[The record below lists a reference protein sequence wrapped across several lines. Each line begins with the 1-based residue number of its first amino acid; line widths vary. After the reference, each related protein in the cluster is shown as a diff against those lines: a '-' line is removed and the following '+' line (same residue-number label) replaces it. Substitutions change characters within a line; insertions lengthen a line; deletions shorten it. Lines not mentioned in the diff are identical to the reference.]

1 MAEDKMQPQ
10 RFELKYQI
18 SEEKALAIRDYL
30 SSQIDHLEVDEFGAE
45 LPDFSYPVH
54 SLYLDSAHM
63 RTYHE
68 TINGT
73 KNRYKLR
80 LRYYEDRPDAPVFF
94 EIKRR
99 MNNIIL
105 KQRGG
110 VRREFV
116 SDLLAGH
123 MPEPHQL
130 LSKDPKHLIAVQR
143 FCHLTSELQAT
154 PKVHIFYMREAYL
167 GRRDNSVRVTMDREV
182 HSELEPTSRLATRA
196 VNPVKIFQR
205 VILELKFTNRFPDWF
220 TELVQLFGVMQC
232 GAAKYVDGVN
242 ALGGPEK
249 VAGSLA
255 VETVEEAAGRAKQLN
270 SALVPVA

>member
-1 MAEDKMQPQ
+1 MAEDKMQAQ
-10 RFELKYQI
+10 RFELKYQV

-30 SSQIDHLEVDEFGAE
+30 SSQLDHVEVDEFGAE
-45 LPDFSYPVH
+45 RPSLSYPVH
-54 SLYLDSAHM
+54 SLYLDSSHM

-73 KNRYKLR
+73 KNRFKLR

-99 MNNIIL
+99 MNNIIM

-116 SDLLAGH
+116 SDILAGQ
-123 MPEPHQL
+123 MPEPYHL
-130 LSKDPKHLIAVQR
+130 LSKDPKHLLAVQR
-143 FCHLTSELQAT
+143 FSHLTSELQAR
-154 PKVHIFYMREAYL
+154 PKVHVFYLREAYL
-167 GRRDNSVRVTMDREV
+167 GRRDNSVRVTLDREV
-182 HSELEPTSRLATRA
+182 HSELEPTTRLATRA

-220 TELVQLFGVMQC
+220 NELVQRFSVMQC

-242 ALGGPEK
+242 ALGGPER
-249 VAGSLA
+249 VAGSVA
-255 VETVEEAAGRAKQLN
+255 VETREDPWRAKQLN
-270 SALVPVA
+270 SELVPIG

>member
-1 MAEDKMQPQ
+1 MQSQ
-10 RFELKYQI
+10 RFELKYQV
-18 SEEKALAIRDYL
+18 SEEKARAIRDYL
-30 SSQIDHLEVDEFGAE
+30 SSQIDHVEVDEFGAE

-54 SLYLDSAHM
+54 SLYLDSPHM

-73 KNRYKLR
+73 KNRFKLR
-80 LRYYEDRPDAPVFF
+80 LRYYEDRPEAPVFF

-123 MPEPHQL
+123 MPEPCHL

-143 FCHLTSELQAT
+143 FCHLTSELRAS
-154 PKVHIFYMREAYL
+154 PRVHIFYLREAYL

-196 VNPVKIFQR
+196 VNPAKIFQC
-205 VILELKFTNRFPDWF
+205 VILELKFTNRFPTWF
-220 TELVQLFGVMQC
+220 NELVQIFGVMQC

-255 VETVEEAAGRAKQLN
+255 VETRDEATRHVKHLN
-270 SALVPVA
+270 SELVPVA